1 MKLAILIATAC
12 LSGMVASIAKSQEA
26 SPATQRRKSAAD
38 SKAAKLKTFDSE
50 EWGISFMYPDTYG
63 FKEWNAPVE
72 PNANWDPGRSV
83 DGHPGQVQLATVELP
98 NELFPGTDL
107 RLAIFS
113 LSANRHITR
122 EECWKSVSGNERT
135 VSSVDLGGVEFRW
148 SEGGDVPSAAGFKD
162 YAGFANST
170 CYEIETAV
178 VTTRSGPP
186 EGTSRVDQADLD
198 RRMGEILN
206 SLKLYPVKAPENLPA
221 ILSFT
226 VETLSPPAPPESYRF
241 RWEVTGASERQ
252 VTIDMNCFTEV
263 SMIEVTNLQNGSTA
277 VPCGELKEVS
287 PLSGSME
294 LSFANHTGAVTHP
307 EIRLLAIGKIPVS
320 KTIEISLQ
328 TMAVVRGVTLP
339 RYALDGATYAQ
350 LYPGQE
356 FVIHGDA
363 FLPNETVWIG
373 ETGIAAVSTDG
384 HHLEF
389 SLPSTMNGGSFVFYV
404 EDVRGKSNTLTARV
418 VRSQPRISFYIP
430 ADAGSAQSPNMR
442 NIPVSRGQR
451 IRLVGIGFTSH
462 NKVWIGS
469 TSVDSEA
476 DERYPQYQLYFTIPN
491 SLAVGSYALAVTND
505 LGASNELTLILA
517 SR

>member
-170 CYEIETAV
+170 CYEIETAYGRNLKQSQVIPCKSTGKSSRDPV
-178 VTTRSGPP
+178 VHRGDAVSSRS
-186 EGTSRVDQADLD
+186 SR
-198 RRMGEILN
+198 
-206 SLKLYPVKAPENLPA
+206 
-221 ILSFT
+221 ILSFS
-226 VETLSPPAPPESYRF
+226 LGSYR
-241 RWEVTGASERQ
+241 RKR
-252 VTIDMNCFTEV
+252 
-263 SMIEVTNLQNGSTA
+263 TA
-277 VPCGELKEVS
+277 GDDRHEL
-287 PLSGSME
+287 
-294 LSFANHTGAVTHP
+294 FH
-307 EIRLLAIGKIPVS
+307 
-320 KTIEISLQ
+320 
-328 TMAVVRGVTLP
+328 
-339 RYALDGATYAQ
+339 
-350 LYPGQE
+350 
-356 FVIHGDA
+356 
-363 FLPNETVWIG
+363 
-373 ETGIAAVSTDG
+373 
-384 HHLEF
+384 
-389 SLPSTMNGGSFVFYV
+389 
-404 EDVRGKSNTLTARV
+404 
-418 VRSQPRISFYIP
+418 
-430 ADAGSAQSPNMR
+430 
-442 NIPVSRGQR
+442 
-451 IRLVGIGFTSH
+451 
-462 NKVWIGS
+462 
-469 TSVDSEA
+469 
-476 DERYPQYQLYFTIPN
+476 
-491 SLAVGSYALAVTND
+491 
-505 LGASNELTLILA
+505 
-517 SR
+517 